1 MFTIVFGKCENP
13 LESLLVLLDDSLDDP
28 NDDPLDDLLDDLVDD
43 LLNDKLINFKSHE

>member
-28 NDDPLDDLLDDLVDD
+28 NDDALDDLLDDLVDE
-43 LLNDKLINFKSHE
+43 LNDKLINFKSHE

>member
-28 NDDPLDDLLDDLVDD
+28 NDDPLDDLLDDLVDE
-43 LLNDKLINFKSHE
+43 LNDKLINFKSHE